1 MQITDLNG
9 KRRECVRVFLD
20 PAWPGYASVEFARR
34 ADPSQTRIEWMP
46 LADFALRNP
55 QLKDLFGRGVA
66 SPPPEI
72 TGVVSSATR
81 DTITDKIQN
90 WQKNIYAGYNLW
102 ISRGMGEGQ
111 TCIILSN
118 TKNKLV
124 VDKQW
129 GIKPDKTS
137 QYTIVRHLGST
148 DQRGNTLPQAEYDKL
163 AKLGRQL
170 AKKVTQK
177 IL

>member
-90 WQKNIYAGYNLW
+90 WTKNVYASYHVW
-102 ISRGMGEGQ
+102 ISRGTGEGQ
-111 TCIILSN
+111 TRIILSN
-118 TKNKLV
+118 SKNRLV
-124 VDKQW
+124 VDKHW
-129 GIKPDKTS
+129 HTKPNTSS
-137 QYTIVRHLGST
+137 QYTILRHLGST
-148 DQRGNTLPQAEYDKL
+148 DQRGNTLPAAEQAKLEKIGRKL
-163 AKLGRQL
+163 AKT
-170 AKKVTQK
+170 AH
-177 IL
+177 